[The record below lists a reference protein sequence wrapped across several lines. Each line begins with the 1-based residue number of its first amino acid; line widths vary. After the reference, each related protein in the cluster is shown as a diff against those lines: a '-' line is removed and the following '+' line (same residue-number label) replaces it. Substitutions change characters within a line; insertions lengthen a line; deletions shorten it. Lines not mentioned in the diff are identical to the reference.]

1 MNLQVIKGI
10 DGQDEYVLLPVGV
23 YEALRGRIEAEL
35 SELEIHKG
43 QEEEYEPFDPA
54 DFVQNPVALAR
65 MKAGVKQVELAR
77 RMDVSQAYVSK
88 LEHSET
94 VSATALKRVQNAL
107 KEKSDPGALEPRKRA
122 SVQKF

>member
-10 DGQDEYVLLPVGV
+10 DGQDEYVLLPVGI
-23 YEALRGRIEAEL
+23 YEALRGQIEEEL

-43 QEEEYEPFDPA
+43 QEEDYEPFDPA
-54 DFVQNPVALAR
+54 DFVQNQVALAR

-94 VSATALKRVQNAL
+94 VSASALKLVKDAL
-107 KEKSDPGALEPRKRA
+107 KEKPDTE
-122 SVQKF
+122 KFE